1 MAEPIS
7 IGLIGASIGIKA
19 VSLIGAGFALSLGFW
34 AGKRLTNRLDYFIY
48 MHSKE
53 GREQRNVPSNQPKL

>member
-7 IGLIGASIGIKA
+7 IGLLGATIAIKA

-34 AGKRLTNRLDYFIY
+34 GGKRLTNRLDYFIY
-48 MHSKE
+48 THSKAY
-53 GREQRNVPSNQPKL
+53 REDQKNVSSHQK